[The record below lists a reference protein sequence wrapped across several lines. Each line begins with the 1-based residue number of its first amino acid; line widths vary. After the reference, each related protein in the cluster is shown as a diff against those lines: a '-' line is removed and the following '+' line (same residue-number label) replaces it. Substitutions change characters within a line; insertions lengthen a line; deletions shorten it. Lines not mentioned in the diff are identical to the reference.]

1 MIMHAYSA
9 IQIAVALA
17 DAFHYSVNNLPVFL
31 SPNVLAYLI
40 ENFISVLAICSAL
53 TVGKLISTNVL

>member
-1 MIMHAYSA
+1 MIVHAYSA

-40 ENFISVLAICSAL
+40 E
-53 TVGKLISTNVL
+53 KLLIFATND